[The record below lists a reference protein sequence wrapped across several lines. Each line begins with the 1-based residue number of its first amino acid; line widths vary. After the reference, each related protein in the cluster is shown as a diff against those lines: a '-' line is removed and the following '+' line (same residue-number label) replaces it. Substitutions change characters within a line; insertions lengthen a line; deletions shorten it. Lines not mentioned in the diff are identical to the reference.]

1 MENKNFLKKTLDKYR
16 KMWYSDNRFK
26 RYGGIKMKK
35 IFRIRCLED
44 DKTFSMGAE
53 TATEA
58 LYNMM
63 YTLNLN
69 NFDKNCKI
77 LKTNSGRILYI
88 EHKNKTYA
96 VKNT

>member
-1 MENKNFLKKTLDKYR
+1 
-16 KMWYSDNRFK
+16 
-26 RYGGIKMKK
+26 MKK

-53 TATEA
+53 TVTEA

-69 NFDKNCKI
+69 SFDKNCKI

-88 EHKNKTYA
+88 EHTGKTYA
-96 VKNT
+96 VINK

>member
-1 MENKNFLKKTLDKYR
+1 
-16 KMWYSDNRFK
+16 
-26 RYGGIKMKK
+26 MKK

-44 DKTFSMGAE
+44 DKTFSMETE
-53 TATEA
+53 TAEEA

-69 NFDKNCKI
+69 SFDKNCKI

-96 VKNT
+96 IKNTWQIEKDVVYW